1 MREIIFLLV
10 LNICLYSC
18 FPHGDGIDV
27 VVKNETADTLGS
39 AKIFTWLS
47 ELELGDIAPKS
58 KATGF
63 LDMKNEPKSDGGY
76 HLLYIEK
83 NGKEVIVPAGYYT
96 LGSPSDRRITFIIE
110 RDTIKVKFSNFGRSF
125 K

>member
-1 MREIIFLLV
+1 MREIKFLL
-10 LNICLYSC
+10 LLTICLYSC

-27 VVKNETADTLGS
+27 RVKNETEDTLGS
-39 AKIFTWLS
+39 AKIYTWLS

-76 HLLYIEK
+76 NLIFYDEDA
-83 NGKEVIVPAGYYT
+83 NEVVLGAGYYT
-96 LGSPSDRRITFIIE
+96 MGKPLNRRITFIVE
-110 RDTIKVKFSNFGRSF
+110 SDTIMINFSNFGRSF